1 MTTPPH
7 ECPTRTTGPSASL
20 IARLVA
26 ATSFS
31 SESRGF
37 WTVTT
42 FSPASSS
49 IGMTFCHDEPSAN
62 APCTSTAVL
71 ALSSAAETAV
81 TADRKKVA
89 PIMDLRIAIRHLHS
103 SESATRFIKSRC
115 HAVSIRRFRGYP
127 DKSNGHTVASPRSEV
142 RLFCLAQCFEQNLR
156 RRAGRG
162 RVLPGDQLTV

>member
-7 ECPTRTTGPSASL
+7 ECPTSTTGPSASL

-37 WTVTT
+37 WTATT
-42 FSPASSS
+42 FSPAFSS

-81 TADRKKVA
+81 TADRRNVA
-89 PIMDLRIAIRHLHS
+89 PIVVPIMYPRIAIRRPPFLCVSH
-103 SESATRFIKSRC
+103 ATDQPRC
-115 HAVSIRRFRGYP
+115 HALPIRA
-127 DKSNGHTVASPRSEV
+127 KSPYK
-142 RLFCLAQCFEQNLR
+142 RLSQPLVPL
-156 RRAGRG
+156 G
-162 RVLPGDQLTV
+162 